1 MTPVLEA
8 TGLTKQYAAGR
19 GLIGLD
25 LRVQPGEI
33 LGYLGPNGS
42 GKTTT
47 IRLMLGF
54 VRPDKG
60 KIILFGKPVSSG
72 NAAHRARIGYV
83 PGEASLP
90 EGMTGMAALTF
101 YEKLSGKGAPNRKW
115 LCSQL
120 HLLDTELRRP
130 IRTLSRGTK
139 QKIAI
144 VQALQHD
151 PDLIILDEPTSGLD
165 PLSQEAFFDVLHDLR
180 DQGRTVFFSSHVLSE
195 VQRLADRVAVLR
207 DGHKV
212 LESTMMEMAS
222 QADRLLWIKPRRS
235 PQEEVVPADI
245 GTVEPALLQP
255 PEVSGA
261 RFIRRDSGG
270 WLLYLVPASASSGLL
285 DELRVLNPT
294 DFRLEPAL
302 EESFLKLYGVQ
313 VRSLTARAE
322 ARR

>member
-1 MTPVLEA
+1 MTAVIEA
-8 TGLTKQYAAGR
+8 SGLTRLYSSRR
-19 GLIGLD
+19 GISALD
-25 LRVQPGEI
+25 LRVHTGEI
-33 LGYLGPNGS
+33 FGYLGPNGS

-54 VRPDKG
+54 LRADKG
-60 KIILFGKPVSSG
+60 EIKLFGKKVSPGST
-72 NAAHRARIGYV
+72 ALRASIGYV

-90 EGMTGMAALTF
+90 ESMTGRRALAF
-101 YEKLSGKGAPNRKW
+101 YEKLNARGAQHRDW

-120 HLLDTELRRP
+120 HLQEGDLHRP

-151 PDLIILDEPTSGLD
+151 PELIILDEPTSGLD

-180 DQGRTVFFSSHVLSE
+180 DRGRTVFFSSHVLSE

-212 LESTMMEMAS
+212 LESTMMDMAAR
-222 QADRLLWIKPRRS
+222 ADRLLWIKPRSEGEISGETAEPGAS
-235 PQEEVVPADI
+235 P
-245 GTVEPALLQP
+245 GTP
-255 PEVSGA
+255 PTIPGA
-261 RFIRRDSGG
+261 RFIRRDFGG
-270 WLLYLVPASASSGLL
+270 WLLYLVPGGESHTLL
-285 DELRVLNPT
+285 PELMALNPA

-313 VRSLTARAE
+313 VRSLMTQGDRK
-322 ARR
+322 